1 MDAIGKGLTVSPFE
15 TVFRTMD
22 GRGLD
27 VSVSIS
33 AIRNP
38 AGEIPGIAAI
48 VRDIARRP
56 STMSLFLSI
65 RWKSA
70 P

>member
-15 TVFRTMD
+15 RGFQRKD
-22 GRGLD
+22 ERGLN
-27 VSVSIS
+27 VLVSIS

-38 AGEIPGIAAI
+38 AGEVLGTAAI
-48 VRDIARRP
+48 FRDIAKRP